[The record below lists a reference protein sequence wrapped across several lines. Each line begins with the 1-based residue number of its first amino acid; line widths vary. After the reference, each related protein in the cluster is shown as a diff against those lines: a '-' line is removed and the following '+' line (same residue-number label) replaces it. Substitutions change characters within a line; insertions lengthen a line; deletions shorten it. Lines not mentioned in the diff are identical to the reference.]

1 MSGTKRKKFYGFG
14 YLNFFAPKT
23 ISLVN
28 YSWRPQSKFDF
39 SGFFGPYSLHCST
52 LSKSIRTRQTIM
64 ESHRMLAFSFQRES
78 NHFFVHRSFECL
90 IKYAWIQNH
99 TWWANCRTNKCMAF
113 TADQPGGP
121 SNAELYMPHHRKHSP
136 VSFSLQYLHQFCHV
150 DANSKLHA
158 LKHINEIHRWTREK
172 TSGEIW
178 Q

>member
-78 NHFFVHRSFECL
+78 NHFFVHRPFECL

-121 SNAELYMPHHRKHSP
+121 QMLNFTCHTIANILRSLSLFNISINSAMSMPIP
-136 VSFSLQYLHQFCHV
+136 NY
-150 DANSKLHA
+150 
-158 LKHINEIHRWTREK
+158 TR
-172 TSGEIW
+172 
-178 Q
+178 